1 MKVTVNPTTCIASG
15 NCGRT
20 APRVFANPEENGGFV
35 TVIDESPPER
45 EWAAV
50 REAEDLCPSATI
62 RLEEDEANAMGAGE
76 EEGAAGAPG

>member
-20 APRVFANPEENGGFV
+20 APRVFTNRDEDGGFV
-35 TVIDESPPER
+35 SVLDEHPPES

-50 REAEDLCPSATI
+50 REAQDLCPSATI
-62 RLEEDEANAMGAGE
+62 HVEDD
-76 EEGAAGAPG
+76 